1 MNENTFFK
9 IIPFSKFE
17 TWDVKQYFK
26 TEIISLYKVE
36 KLEQHIYDEKIKKEL
51 KENEKYGILEISNE
65 TGLFDAYEKFGKDL
79 KKVYKIVEDNCI
91 AYNPYRIN
99 DFAVG
104 IKTTENK
111 FSLID
116 SKYIVIRCKETILPE
131 YLYIIMKSRFFNKML
146 SENQTGITIRLS
158 FEILKNIKIPIPPID
173 VQKQIIEYI
182 MKQIDMIKKLNIKIE
197 EERVNIEKYI
207 GKKVGITENFEEKNS
222 SILRI
227 EKFSNILKWDV
238 WNKEDRYLL
247 KNNDLL
253 NVGKMLEDMKN
264 CKSEIEQIK
273 QIVNDE
279 LEKRILS

>member
-1 MNENTFFK
+1 M
-9 IIPFSKFE
+9 
-17 TWDVKQYFK
+17 
-26 TEIISLYKVE
+26 
-36 KLEQHIYDEKIKKEL
+36 KIKQ
-51 KENEKYGILEISNE
+51 
-65 TGLFDAYEKFGKDL
+65 
-79 KKVYKIVEDNCI
+79 V
-91 AYNPYRIN
+91 
-99 DFAVG
+99 
-104 IKTTENK
+104 
-111 FSLID
+111 
-116 SKYIVIRCKETILPE
+116 
-131 YLYIIMKSRFFNKML
+131 
-146 SENQTGITIRLS
+146 S